1 MDGCSYFQSQ
11 KVIRTL
17 CAHPVWNRTE
27 HCRLMRDR
35 KLLYFPGRRFVNK
48 SFCHFAK
55 TGPSCAVRDTGGTC
69 DGFWGGDCDKS
80 RGAQCK
86 DKKCMCGENEVSWEG
101 RCVQISLHDKKCD
114 TDDEGQLKGHIVILL
129 HTYPPPMAPKPIA
142 QSCFRAAG
150 CF

>member
-55 TGPSCAVRDTGGTC
+55 AGTLLRA
-69 DGFWGGDCDKS
+69 K
-80 RGAQCK
+80 
-86 DKKCMCGENEVSWEG
+86 
-101 RCVQISLHDKKCD
+101 ISD
-114 TDDEGQLKGHIVILL
+114 
-129 HTYPPPMAPKPIA
+129 HT
-142 QSCFRAAG
+142 
-150 CF
+150 

>member
-55 TGPSCAVRDTGGTC
+55 TGLKLHLVGVR
-69 DGFWGGDCDKS
+69 
-80 RGAQCK
+80 
-86 DKKCMCGENEVSWEG
+86 
-101 RCVQISLHDKKCD
+101 L
-114 TDDEGQLKGHIVILL
+114 
-129 HTYPPPMAPKPIA
+129 
-142 QSCFRAAG
+142 
-150 CF
+150 